1 MKKTIG
7 LISANY
13 TSDKFGAL
21 TAKRTPATLPYG
33 GRYRLIDFPLS
44 NMVNSGISTVGLV
57 TSHNSRRTMSV
68 PMPSFPAARRF
79 PATVR

>member
-13 TSDKFGAL
+13 IVEDIDKYVTERAL
-21 TAKRTPATLPYG
+21 AALPFG

-44 NMVNSGISTVGLV
+44 NMKNSGVSTVGII
-57 TSHNSRRTMSV
+57 
-68 PMPSFPAARRF
+68 MPFLLQ
-79 PATVR
+79 T